1 MKKLFLLMVVLIF
14 GTAVAK
20 ADAPKKINLTYQDG
34 KLKIEALHRVK
45 NANKHYIDEIVVKV
59 NGEEV
64 KTLQL
69 NKQTSTSSQ
78 VSEIELPDIKKGDQT
93 EVITRCNEFWS
104 EKSQINPVKFN

>member
-1 MKKLFLLMVVLIF
+1 MKKLSLLIVALIF
-14 GTAVAK
+14 GNAVAK

-34 KLKIEALHRVK
+34 KLKIEALHRVR
-45 NANKHYIDEIVVKV
+45 NANKPYIDQIVVKV

-78 VSEIELPDIKKGDQT
+78 VSEIEIPDIKKGDQI
-93 EVITRCNEFWS
+93 EVITRCNEFGQ
-104 EKSQINPVKFN
+104 KKAKLTL